1 MKLDT
6 NALLK
11 AGGIGAGAMLVLSLL
26 ARVPFVGIVCCCLV
40 YLGYAAIGVGY
51 GYFAKQNGTPISA
64 GSVALG
70 GAIAAGIGGVLAGL
84 VNGIGSYI
92 LFSSGGMVAMLGQ
105 LQQAGLT
112 IPPETYQMY
121 QQPFMGPLIAVMGFC
136 FAIVIGAVI
145 GAIGGA
151 IYGGTQGNA
160 GPAGPGDVIT
170 PAV

>member
-11 AGGIGAGAMLVLSLL
+11 AGGIGAAAMLVLSLL
-26 ARVPFVGIVCCCLV
+26 ARVPIVGIVCCCLV
-40 YLGYAAIGVGY
+40 YVGYAAIGVGY

-64 GSVALG
+64 GPVALG

-92 LFSSGGMVAMLGQ
+92 LFSTGGMISMLGQ

-121 QQPFMGPLIAVMGFC
+121 QEPYMGPLVAVCGFC

-145 GAIGGA
+145 GAIAGA
-151 IYGGTQGNA
+151 IYGSTQQSAGT
-160 GPAGPGDVIT
+160 AGPGDVIT
-170 PAV
+170 PAM